1 MSVQTRYGYATPI
14 GAAGG
19 IVDLAPY
26 AVDTFLNEEDSGKM
40 KFGMGVVRGSK
51 PGTNVALPKTGAT
64 AEKFEGVTVNNRTTE
79 YDMEGKAFVRKG
91 AGIGVMRYGRVYVRV
106 EADDEPEYGDPL
118 LLIINGD
125 EAGCFTST
133 EDSGNTMA
141 VNGRFIGGVDNGI
154 APIELMRQPVTGAA
168 AASGATKLGDLSDV
182 DLTTSPTDGQ
192 VLKYENSSS
201 KWKAANDET
210 GGG

>member
-1 MSVQTRYGYATPI
+1 
-14 GAAGG
+14 
-19 IVDLAPY
+19 
-26 AVDTFLNEEDSGKM
+26 
-40 KFGMGVVRGSK
+40 
-51 PGTNVALPKTGAT
+51 
-64 AEKFEGVTVNNRTTE
+64 
-79 YDMEGKAFVRKG
+79 
-91 AGIGVMRYGRVYVRV
+91 
-106 EADDEPEYGDPL
+106 
-118 LLIINGD
+118 
-125 EAGCFTST
+125 
-133 EDSGNTMA
+133 MA